1 MGRIPPIAI
10 EESKMRKSMIAAV
23 LLALGAV
30 SPAYANLNVFACE
43 PEWAALSTE
52 IGGDKV
58 SVYSATTGGQ
68 DPHQIQA
75 RPGLIARARNADIS
89 VCTGAELEIGWLP
102 QILQQTSNQKIRP
115 GAPGSFDASSFV
127 NLLEVP
133 SRLDRAE
140 GDIHAA
146 GNPHIQTNPANILAV
161 AKPLAARFSELD
173 PANAQTYAARLAD
186 FTMRWQAAMAKWQMQ
201 AAPLKGVPIAVE
213 HQSWIYLEN
222 WLGLKRV
229 VALEPKPGVPP
240 SSGYLAQVVDTL
252 QKTPAKMVIRAAYE
266 DDRPALFI
274 SDKVHIPSVTLPY
287 TVGGTEGAKTLFGLY
302 DDTIN
307 RLLAA
312 AKG

>member
-1 MGRIPPIAI
+1 
-10 EESKMRKSMIAAV
+10 MRKLLIGTV
-23 LLALGAV
+23 LLALGAG

-43 PEWAALSTE
+43 PEWAALATE
-52 IGGDKV
+52 IGGNKV
-58 SVYSATTGGQ
+58 SVYAATTGVQ

-102 QILQQTSNQKIRP
+102 AILAQTSNQKIRP
-115 GAPGSFDASSFV
+115 GAPGSFEASNFV

-133 SRLDRAE
+133 ARLDRAE
-140 GDIHAA
+140 GDIHAQ
-146 GNPHIQTNPANILAV
+146 GNPHIQTDPNNILKV
-161 AKPLAARFSELD
+161 AKPMADRFAQLD
-173 PANAQTYAARLAD
+173 PANAATYAMRLAD
-186 FTMRWQAAMAKWQMQ
+186 FTTRWQAALAKWQAQ
-201 AAPLKGVPIAVE
+201 AAPLKGVPIAVG
-213 HQSWIYLEN
+213 HLSWRYMED
-222 WLGLKRV
+222 WLGLKRI

-252 QKTPAKMVIRAAYE
+252 QKNPAKMVIRSAYE
-266 DDRPALFI
+266 DDRPSLFI
-274 SDKVHIPSVTLPY
+274 ADRVHLKAVVMPF
-287 TVGGTEGAKTLFGLY
+287 TVGGTPEAKDLFGLY